1 MVLLL
6 GISHVIALFKPTGI
20 FPPKKITIPLPGTMG
35 FAVPAAWEKRGKIFL
50 CMHRLFYQ
58 WVKFYPVCGRI
69 NAVWGMQR
77 RFAHP
82 KERPRALGSFP
93 GWVFGIAGPS
103 AVV

>member
-6 GISHVIALFKPTGI
+6 GIPHVIALFKQIGI
-20 FPPKKITIPLPGTMG
+20 FPPKKITIPLPGTIG
-35 FAVPAAWEKRGKIFL
+35 FAVLAVWEKRGKIFL

-58 WVKFYPVCGRI
+58 RVKFYPVRGKM

-77 RFAHP
+77 RFAHTE
-82 KERPRALGSFP
+82 ERPRALGSFP
-93 GWVFGIAGPS
+93 GWVFGIASPS